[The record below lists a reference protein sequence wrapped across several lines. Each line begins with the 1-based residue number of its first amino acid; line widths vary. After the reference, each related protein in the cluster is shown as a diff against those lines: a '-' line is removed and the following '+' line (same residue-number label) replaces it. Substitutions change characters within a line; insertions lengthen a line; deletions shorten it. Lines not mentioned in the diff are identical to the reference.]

1 MDSNDLIRSSTK
13 KIFMTVFTQVVI
25 LILSVI
31 TGFILPQKMG
41 PDNYG
46 YWQVYLFYLAYIN
59 VFGLG
64 FNDGLALFYG
74 GYEYKNLPF
83 KKIRSAMKL
92 FYIYLIIITVVGWS
106 VTLLIENSVYQ
117 RIYQALVLNIPITC
131 IQCVILTTFLAV
143 NKTGIYNIVNILLKV
158 LSVVFYIFLLASNI
172 ISPIKMIYADLIAR
186 TIITVICMIL
196 GREFLFGK
204 ALPFREGINELK
216 EKSYSGFKITIA
228 IIASMIIPVL
238 GRTIIEANET
248 ITTYGIYSFSMSLL
262 TIIMTFTTTAGLVV
276 FPLLKRLR
284 ENVLPNYYVKFAFIC
299 DSLIYLAL
307 IAYIPL
313 LLIVKGIMIE
323 YIPSLNYLYILL
335 AMCLP
340 LGKMQLLITPY
351 YKAFRMEK
359 QFLIANILGV
369 ASMFVITFAMY
380 KFFDSIT
387 AVAICTTVVL
397 TLWTFATEFYL
408 SKKKNI
414 EVKIQN
420 TVIQAVMMLIFIIS
434 GYFKDP
440 LLFVVIYLP
449 AIVIYF
455 IYNRQKIKGILKQL
469 KHKGE

>member
-1 MDSNDLIRSSTK
+1 
-13 KIFMTVFTQVVI
+13 
-25 LILSVI
+25 
-31 TGFILPQKMG
+31 
-41 PDNYG
+41 
-46 YWQVYLFYLAYIN
+46 
-59 VFGLG
+59 
-64 FNDGLALFYG
+64 
-74 GYEYKNLPF
+74 
-83 KKIRSAMKL
+83 
-92 FYIYLIIITVVGWS
+92 
-106 VTLLIENSVYQ
+106 
-117 RIYQALVLNIPITC
+117 
-131 IQCVILTTFLAV
+131 V